1 MLNVEYILENLV
13 KCNTIK
19 DKENKKILDYIEK
32 ELILMGFQTEK
43 KDKVLIMFN
52 KKFQTI
58 GFLGHTDTVEATSG
72 WEYEKFKLTKVEDKL
87 YGLGVCDMKAGIA
100 AIIAAISQINFENLN
115 KGIKVY
121 FSYDEEIGF
130 SGIKDIMEYEKEFP
144 KKMIIGEPTNNE
156 IIVGSKGLM
165 EYKISFAGIKTH
177 SSTPDRGKNAI
188 MSAIS
193 FINELNEFYINEIQK
208 IKDLN
213 FEIPYTTMNI
223 GKINGG
229 TEINSVPDFCEF
241 LLDFRTINKEIESK
255 IEEKIEVLQ
264 KKYVANIKK
273 LNKISAFFNKSNLSN
288 KTCNFITEASFIQ
301 SNCIILG
308 AGPVTAHEINEY
320 ISINSL
326 YKLVEQYK
334 DFILEECK

>member
-43 KDKVLIMFN
+43 KDKVLIMSN

-72 WEYEKFKLTKVEDKL
+72 WEYEKFKLTKVDNKL

-193 FINELNEFYINEIQK
+193 FINELNEFYINEIRK

-241 LLDFRTINKEIESK
+241 LLDFRTINKEIES
-255 IEEKIEVLQ
+255 KIEVLQ

>member
-1 MLNVEYILENLV
+1 MS
-13 KCNTIK
+13 
-19 DKENKKILDYIEK
+19 
-32 ELILMGFQTEK
+32 
-43 KDKVLIMFN
+43 N

-72 WEYEKFKLTKVEDKL
+72 WEYEKFKLTKVDNKL

-193 FINELNEFYINEIQK
+193 FINELNEFYINEIRK

-273 LNKISAFFNKSNLSN
+273 LNKISAFFNKSNISN

>member
-43 KDKVLIMFN
+43 KDKVLIMSN

-72 WEYEKFKLTKVEDKL
+72 WEYEKFKLTKVDNKL

-193 FINELNEFYINEIQK
+193 FINELNEFYINEIRK

-255 IEEKIEVLQ
+255 IEDLQ

>member
-43 KDKVLIMFN
+43 KDKVLIMSN

-72 WEYEKFKLTKVEDKL
+72 WEYEKFKLTKVDNKL

-193 FINELNEFYINEIQK
+193 FINELNEFYINEIRK

-255 IEEKIEVLQ
+255 IEEK
-264 KKYVANIKK
+264 
-273 LNKISAFFNKSNLSN
+273 SG
-288 KTCNFITEASFIQ
+288 TE
-301 SNCIILG
+301 
-308 AGPVTAHEINEY
+308 
-320 ISINSL
+320 
-326 YKLVEQYK
+326 
-334 DFILEECK
+334 